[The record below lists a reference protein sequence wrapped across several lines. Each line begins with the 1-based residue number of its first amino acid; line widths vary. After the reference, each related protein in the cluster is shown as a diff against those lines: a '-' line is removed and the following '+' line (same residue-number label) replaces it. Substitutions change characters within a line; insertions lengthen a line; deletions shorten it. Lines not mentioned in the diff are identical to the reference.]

1 MKEVPTS
8 PGFVGLVARY
18 EWIVIL
24 AISPLMLF
32 PGRVSWIALI
42 IIGLVWICRRLAY
55 GRFSRPSAMNAP
67 EALLVVMAVAGFLV
81 SVDRP
86 LSEPKLWGI
95 ALQAVLFF
103 AVLNGLHGKR
113 DVRWLAAGLVA
124 LTLATALLSLIG
136 TQWDVVRLVDLP
148 QIYDRLPRLLGN
160 IPDSGLSPTQEFFH
174 PREVGATMGLL
185 LPFVAAM
192 ALFGSGKLLRLSAAL
207 TFLVGGLVLLLSQ
220 ALMGLFG
227 LLLGLA
233 ILAVWWRRRL
243 AVPLILLGLV
253 LAVLLVVAVPTSWRA
268 AALSSDSPIGLGVI
282 LRLDMWSRAWAMIA
296 DMPYTGIG
304 LNTFSLI
311 QTHFYMGYLLGVEP
325 HAHNLF
331 LQTALDLGLPGLL
344 AFVWLLVAFYL
355 TARQALTRLDDRPAT
370 AMVIGAVAGVSAY
383 VAGGLLDVMTLGA
396 KPVAALSLLLG
407 LTGAL
412 NWLAHDPEPAAEGD
426 DARGRLGRVKGLAAP
441 ALFLLILI
449 IGFALW
455 PGSVSRN
462 LALIPAHQAVYV
474 ARQSGRLPA
483 AETDRAMAWLPR
495 AIEQDPGNPELHGI
509 YGSLLAWSEMPDAA
523 LNAFARRVLIDGRMP
538 YRYAPFLAWQRELA
552 GLPPESG
559 WQTLLRVYRQWQ
571 IRFPG
576 RAEYP
581 VMISLIHQQHLQDSD
596 QALLN
601 QQQALEAGA
610 MPGSL
615 LEFYRA
621 LLAERTGANTDST
634 P

>member
-1 MKEVPTS
+1 M
-8 PGFVGLVARY
+8 
-18 EWIVIL
+18 
-24 AISPLMLF
+24 
-32 PGRVSWIALI
+32 
-42 IIGLVWICRRLAY
+42 
-55 GRFSRPSAMNAP
+55 
-67 EALLVVMAVAGFLV
+67 
-81 SVDRP
+81 
-86 LSEPKLWGI
+86 
-95 ALQAVLFF
+95 
-103 AVLNGLHGKR
+103 
-113 DVRWLAAGLVA
+113 
-124 LTLATALLSLIG
+124 
-136 TQWDVVRLVDLP
+136 
-148 QIYDRLPRLLGN
+148 
-160 IPDSGLSPTQEFFH
+160 
-174 PREVGATMGLL
+174 
-185 LPFVAAM
+185 
-192 ALFGSGKLLRLSAAL
+192 
-207 TFLVGGLVLLLSQ
+207 
-220 ALMGLFG
+220 
-227 LLLGLA
+227 
-233 ILAVWWRRRL
+233 
-243 AVPLILLGLV
+243 
-253 LAVLLVVAVPTSWRA
+253 
-268 AALSSDSPIGLGVI
+268 
-282 LRLDMWSRAWAMIA
+282 
-296 DMPYTGIG
+296 
-304 LNTFSLI
+304 
-311 QTHFYMGYLLGVEP
+311 
-325 HAHNLF
+325 
-331 LQTALDLGLPGLL
+331 
-344 AFVWLLVAFYL
+344 
-355 TARQALTRLDDRPAT
+355 
-370 AMVIGAVAGVSAY
+370 IGAVAGVSAY

-610 MPGSL
+610 IPGSL